1 MNNLKPIN
9 QTKLFGLDKY
19 ISELIQLYK
28 NSKLPNKILL
38 SGPKGLGKSTL
49 AFHFINFILSQNEDS
64 SYDEI
69 NFVINTENHSFKTVI
84 NGSNLNFFLIDID
97 LKHKSINIDQIR
109 DLISQLNKS
118 SLNNKPRFI
127 LIDNIEFLNTNS
139 INALLKVLEEP
150 SSNIYF
156 ILINNNK
163 KILPT
168 LLSRCINFKFSL
180 TNQESKLI
188 ASKLLGENI
197 NEFINDDL
205 INYYIS
211 PGNLYNLIKF
221 GIDNDYDLK
230 NLNLDQFLKKIIK
243 KNHYKNNNLIKY
255 LTFELIEFY
264 FTKINSL
271 ISSDFFNKYHYFI
284 KRISDTKK
292 FNLDEESLFLEFEN
306 KILNE

>member
-64 SYDEI
+64 SYDAI
-69 NFVINTENHSFKTVI
+69 NFVINAENHSFKTVI

-97 LKHKSINIDQIR
+97 LKYKSINIDQIR

-127 LIDNIEFLNTNS
+127 LIDNIEFLNINS

-188 ASKLLGENI
+188 ASKLLGEDI

-230 NLNLDQFLKKIIK
+230 NLKLDQFLKKIIK

>member
-28 NSKLPNKILL
+28 NRKLPNKILL

-64 SYDEI
+64 SYDAT
-69 NFVINTENHSFKTVI
+69 NFVINAENHSFKTVI
-84 NGSNLNFFLIDID
+84 NRSNLNFFLIDID
-97 LKHKSINIDQIR
+97 LKYKSINIDQIR
-109 DLISQLNKS
+109 DLISKLNKS

-127 LIDNIEFLNTNS
+127 LIDNIEFLNINS

-188 ASKLLGENI
+188 ASKLLDEDI

-205 INYYIS
+205 MNYYIS
-211 PGNLYNLIKF
+211 PGNLYNLVKF

-230 NLNLDQFLKKIIK
+230 NLKLDQFLKKLIK
-243 KNHYKNNNLIKY
+243 KNHYKNDNLIKY

-271 ISSDFFNKYHYFI
+271 ISSDLFNKYHYFI

>member
-19 ISELIQLYK
+19 INELIQLYK

-64 SYDEI
+64 SYDAI

-127 LIDNIEFLNTNS
+127 LIDNIEFLNINS

-188 ASKLLGENI
+188 ASKLLGKDI
-197 NEFINDDL
+197 NEFINADL

-230 NLNLDQFLKKIIK
+230 NLKLDQFLKKIIK
-243 KNHYKNNNLIKY
+243 KNHYKNDNLIKY

-284 KRISDTKK
+284 KRISDTRK

>member
-19 ISELIQLYK
+19 INELIQLYK

-64 SYDEI
+64 SYDAI

-127 LIDNIEFLNTNS
+127 LIDNIEFLNINS

-150 SSNIYF
+150 NSNIYF

-188 ASKLLGENI
+188 ASKLLGKNI

-230 NLNLDQFLKKIIK
+230 NLKLDQFLKKIIK
-243 KNHYKNNNLIKY
+243 KNHYKNDNLIKY

>member
-19 ISELIQLYK
+19 INELIQLYQ
-28 NSKLPNKILL
+28 NRKLPNKILL

-49 AFHFINFILSQNEDS
+49 AFHFINFILSQNEEL
-64 SYDEI
+64 SYDVN
-69 NFVINTENHSFKTVI
+69 NFMINTENHSFKTVI
-84 NGSNLNFFLIDID
+84 NRSNLNFFLIDID
-97 LKHKSINIDQIR
+97 LKYKSINIDQIR
-109 DLISQLNKS
+109 DLISKLNKS

-127 LIDNIEFLNTNS
+127 LIDNIEFLNINS

-188 ASKLLGENI
+188 ASKLLGEDI

-211 PGNLYNLIKF
+211 PGNLYNLVKF

-230 NLNLDQFLKKIIK
+230 NLKLDQFLKKLIK

-271 ISSDFFNKYHYFI
+271 ISSDLFNKYHYFI